1 VLEADAEGVELWEE
15 ELSEASGP
23 LIRRQGALE
32 GNGLVALLASV
43 ALLVA
48 CAIILFPKFKHLTQG
63 EFTVGLV
70 VGHQSYGYG
79 SGSLRAPIIRYTA
92 PGGVFSKLADIPA
105 ATSTYP
111 IDKEVW
117 ILYLRDDPDNAVVA
131 DFVQLFMIPALV
143 GGLGLF
149 CLSCTAT
156 FMIWQVRPELFSSCS
171 AAARRRTAAA
181 LATGDKKLTK
191 DASGQNISLD
201 ANSQNDSRDADSQDH
216 STDAAGQNDCL
227 DANSQNECQDANGQ
241 NHSPD
246 ADAPN
251 DSLDADCQDELEYAG
266 QGNREVPRRSHW
278 G

>member
-1 VLEADAEGVELWEE
+1 MVIDADAEGVELWQE
-15 ELSEASGP
+15 ELSDASGP

-43 ALLVA
+43 ALLLA

-131 DFVQLFMIPALV
+131 DFVQLFLIPAVV

-149 CLSCTAT
+149 CLSCTST
-156 FMIWQVRPELFSSCS
+156 YMLWQVRPELFTKRPV
-171 AAARRRTAAA
+171 ATRRQTAAP
-181 LATGDKKLTK
+181 ATGDQKEPK
-191 DASGQNISLD
+191 DASGQDRSQD
-201 ANSQNDSRDADSQDH
+201 ANSQNDS
-216 STDAAGQNDCL
+216 QN
-227 DANSQNECQDANGQ
+227 AEVQ

-246 ADAPN
+246 ADGPN
-251 DSLDADCQDELEYAG
+251 DCLKANSRNDAQTDSQDADGQNHSSDADGQDDFEAASA
-266 QGNREVPRRSHW
+266 GNREVRPRSHW